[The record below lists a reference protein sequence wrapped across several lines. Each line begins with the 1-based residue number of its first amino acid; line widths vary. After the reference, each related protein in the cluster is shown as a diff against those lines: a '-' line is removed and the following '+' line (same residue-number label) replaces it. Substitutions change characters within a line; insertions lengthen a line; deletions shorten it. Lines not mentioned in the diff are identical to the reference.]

1 MKAAI
6 IVVIIVLLF
15 AAFYFFGG
23 GDLLSPQDEKTYQA
37 VFLSNGQ
44 VYFGKLTSVHGWLV
58 LRDVYYLE
66 TTKPLQSEAEA
77 GDTLQPLSSPKI
89 KLVKLGAELHGPDGE
104 MFIDRDQIL
113 FWENMKSDSKVLAAI
128 REYQSVTP

>member
-23 GDLLSPQDEKTYQA
+23 GDLLSPQDETTYQA
-37 VFLSNGQ
+37 VFLGNGQ
-44 VYFGKLTSVHGWLV
+44 VYFGKLASVSGWLV

-66 TTKPLQSEAEA
+66 TTKPLQFEA
-77 GDTLQPLSSPKI
+77 GDTPEPPSPSKI